1 MMSLKN
7 CAYWKALRS
16 DILKGTQKLSK
27 LTSQFTE
34 KSPIKYALTLHLSSF
49 SPSQIISISEGLL
62 VKIFKKLLEALFTIH
77 DSLLI
82 SDKVADHAKVW
93 YTNFIS
99 NNMEK
104 MEQFSIGK
112 ERFDEFYMTIF
123 SDIPRFPEIEEVVK
137 LCIILS
143 SWNARVKSGFS

>member
-1 MMSLKN
+1 MSLKN

-82 SDKVADHAKVW
+82 SDKVADHAKV
-93 YTNFIS
+93 
-99 NNMEK
+99 
-104 MEQFSIGK
+104 
-112 ERFDEFYMTIF
+112 
-123 SDIPRFPEIEEVVK
+123 
-137 LCIILS
+137 
-143 SWNARVKSGFS
+143 